1 MFGDQKSYDVWRR
14 KVCEKKVEIFNFRRK
29 SRIYLGSTWTIVN
42 PSGFML
48 KKKICS
54 KKLSVSCTSW
64 FSLVPQLYFPGAL
77 MENLCCRIIAEY
89 VVVFLRCSNSISLVP
104 QLYFL
109 AAPNVDLCCRQ
120 LESSRL
126 VSSGSSLSRTG
137 HAPRYRW
144 CSSPT
149 QRRATHSSSPPSSFS
164 APLCSWSSGS
174 YSSLQTWVGCS

>member
-1 MFGDQKSYDVWRR
+1 MMFDDEKSVKR
-14 KVCEKKVEIFNFRRK
+14 KLRFSISEEKK
-29 SRIYLGSTWTIVN
+29 RIYLGSTWTIVN

-54 KKLSVSCTSW
+54 KKHTVSCTSW

-89 VVVFLRCSNSISLVP
+89 VVVFFRCSNSISLVP

-109 AAPNVDLCCRQ
+109 AAPIVDLCCRQ

-137 HAPRYRW
+137 HAP
-144 CSSPT
+144 
-149 QRRATHSSSPPSSFS
+149 
-164 APLCSWSSGS
+164 SSGGEMIIVS
-174 YSSLQTWVGCS
+174 SKSLFHQNHHYSIKVIIIPSK

>member
-29 SRIYLGSTWTIVN
+29 RRIYLGSTWTIVN

-54 KKLSVSCTSW
+54 KKLTVSCTSW

-109 AAPNVDLCCRQ
+109 AAPIVDLCCRQ

-137 HAPRYRW
+137 HAP
-144 CSSPT
+144 SSGGEMIIVSSKSSLFHQNHHYST
-149 QRRATHSSSPPSSFS
+149 IVFFIVISSSS
-164 APLCSWSSGS
+164 ATSI
-174 YSSLQTWVGCS
+174 SLKK

>member
-29 SRIYLGSTWTIVN
+29 RRIYLGSTWTIVN
-42 PSGFML
+42 QSGFML

-54 KKLSVSCTSW
+54 KELTVSCTSW

-77 MENLCCRIIAEY
+77 MKNLCCRIIAEY

-104 QLYFL
+104 Q
-109 AAPNVDLCCRQ
+109 LCCRQ

-149 QRRATHSSSPPSSFS
+149 LRRATHSSSPPSSFS
-164 APLCSWSSGS
+164 TPLCSLSSDS